1 VIARIEGILERLEP
15 TRIVVDVA
23 GVGYE
28 LHIPLSTFTELPDLG
43 KTVVLHVHTHARE
56 GAIELFGFAS
66 HAEKKAFVLLLRASR
81 VGPRL
86 AQTILSGIAPE
97 RLVQAIRGGDVAPLR
112 AVPGV
117 GTKLAQ
123 RLIVELRDRV
133 DELALE
139 VGLDGDTT
147 EVRGRGITGP
157 GDLAREQ
164 TLSALVNLGYPRG
177 QAERVVEDA
186 LREAGA
192 DAGLE
197 GLVRTALRRLA
208 R

>member
-1 VIARIEGILERLEP
+1 VIARIEGVLERLEP
-15 TRIVVDVA
+15 TRIVVDVS

-28 LHIPLSTFTELPDLG
+28 LHIPLSTFAELPDLG
-43 KTVVLHVHTHARE
+43 KTVVLQVHSHARD

-66 HAEKKAFVLLLRASR
+66 LAEKKAFQLLLRASR

-86 AQTILSGIAPE
+86 AQTVLSGIAPE
-97 RLVQAIRGGDVAPLR
+97 RLVEAIRGGEVAPLR

-117 GTKLAQ
+117 GSKMAQ

-133 DELALE
+133 DDLAGE

-147 EVRGRGITGP
+147 QVRGAAVAGTG
-157 GDLAREQ
+157 DAAREQ
-164 TLSALVNLGYPRG
+164 TLSALLNLGYPRS
-177 QAERVVEDA
+177 QAEQVIEDA
-186 LREAGA
+186 AREVGA
-192 DAGLE
+192 DVGLE
-197 GLVRTALRRLA
+197 PLVRAALRRLS

>member
-1 VIARIEGILERLEP
+1 MIARLEGVLARLEP

-28 LHIPLSTFTELPDLG
+28 LHIPLSTFAELPDLG
-43 KTVVLHVHTHARE
+43 KTVVLEVHTHLRE

-66 HAEKKAFVLLLRASR
+66 QAEKKAFAMLLRVSR

-86 AQTILSGIAPE
+86 AQTILSGITPE
-97 RLVQAIRGGDVAPLR
+97 RLLDAIRDAELAPLR

-139 VGLDGDTT
+139 VGLDGETS
-147 EVRGRGITGP
+147 EVRGEVARGP
-157 GDLAREQ
+157 DDPAREQ
-164 TLSALVNLGYPRG
+164 TLSALLNLGYPRS

-186 LREAGA
+186 LREAGS

-197 GLVRTALRRLA
+197 GLVRAALRRLS

>member
-1 VIARIEGILERLEP
+1 MIARIEGVLQRLEP
-15 TRIVVDVA
+15 TRIVVDVS

-28 LHIPLSTFTELPDLG
+28 LHIPLSTFAELPDLG
-43 KTVVLHVHTHARE
+43 KTVVLEVHTHARE

-66 HAEKKAFVLLLRASR
+66 LAEKKAFEMLLKASR

-97 RLVQAIRGGDVAPLR
+97 RLVEAIRGGEVAPLR

-133 DELALE
+133 EELSLA

-147 EVRGRGITGP
+147 EVRGAVPSGS
-157 GDLAREQ
+157 DDSAREQ
-164 TLSALVNLGYPRG
+164 TLSALLNLGYPRS

-186 LREAGA
+186 LKEAGS

-197 GLVRTALRRLA
+197 GLVRAALRRLT

>member
-1 VIARIEGILERLEP
+1 MIARIEGVLSRLEP
-15 TRIVVDVA
+15 TRIVVDVS

-28 LHIPLSTFTELPDLG
+28 LHIPLSTFAELPDLG
-43 KTVVLHVHTHARE
+43 KTVVLQVHTHARE

-66 HAEKKAFVLLLRASR
+66 SAEKKAFELLLRASR

-86 AQTILSGIAPE
+86 AQTVLSGIAPD
-97 RLVQAIRGGDVAPLR
+97 RLVQAIRDGELAPLR

-117 GTKLAQ
+117 GSKMAQ
-123 RLIVELRDRV
+123 RLIVELRDRL

-147 EVRGRGITGP
+147 EVRGPAPSGP
-157 GDLAREQ
+157 GDVAREQ
-164 TLSALVNLGYPRG
+164 TLSALLNLGYARTH
-177 QAERVVEDA
+177 AERVIQDA
-186 LREAGA
+186 AQEVGE

-197 GLVRTALRRLA
+197 SLVRAALQRLA